1 MPSAT
6 RTPCRHIR
14 YPSDVVIIYGHRLN
28 PADVRHLD
36 FPQDWVHVENLVD
49 AIGCAARALRANPGA
64 VGGRPYFINDGEP
77 VITR

>member
-1 MPSAT
+1 M
-6 RTPCRHIR
+6 
-14 YPSDVVIIYGHRLN
+14 
-28 PADVRHLD
+28 
-36 FPQDWVHVENLVD
+36 HVENLVD